1 MSNNLVIPGDS
12 PIKPAHDPYWDK
24 PMTRREAHT
33 LFMKLAGNDNE
44 LMGMADTAAIL
55 INFICE
61 KKLGIVDRTEVDAY
75 VLVKTE
81 ELKAMR
87 AAMKAAAEAAA
98 VRGEDPEAAAEEAR
112 RKLETPQTGQ
122 APDAQPHS

>member
-1 MSNNLVIPGDS
+1 MSNHLVIPGDS

-33 LFMKLAGNDNE
+33 LFMKLASNDNE

-61 KKLGIVDRTEVDAY
+61 KKLGIVDRSEVDLY
-75 VLVKTE
+75 VTAKTE
-81 ELKAMR
+81 QLKAQR
-87 AAMKAAAEAAA
+87 AAMKAAAAC
-98 VRGEDPEAAAEEAR
+98 GEDPEASTTVGG
-112 RKLETPQTGQ
+112 K
-122 APDAQPHS
+122 APDAQPNS